1 MNDLFQTLGKSI
13 QQIVDAIRQVGASD
27 KVAEL
32 SVLLSII
39 ITLVIMYKG
48 YEVLMGTSQSPIRE
62 LTWDIAG
69 KLLAITFALNI
80 GGWLTLV
87 INAMDGIYEWAG
99 GGTQM
104 YKTLDEMFVNT
115 INLTDIIW
123 TKTSGFADSLMAIAA
138 MLLCYVGF
146 VIAVAPTFA
155 ILVVTTFTQ
164 TLLVITAPIVFWL
177 LIFKST
183 KNVFTQWIGLLLS
196 NTLVILLVGLFL
208 SVFMGEINGW
218 IISLSQHVQ
227 SGSEVLGTSIFFVIA
242 SLVLVIMIISAKLYA
257 EKVANVSM
265 EGAMGGAMGSA
276 LNPVSR
282 LAGWT
287 AGKAAGKTVNAGKT
301 GAKLAAK
308 GAKLAAKGGYSFAK
322 KCMKG
327 LEMQAKLIFILF
339 CGVLFFSAC
348 STKNQGKY
356 DEFFNNQTGWIP
368 INQNKDLNKG
378 TMNEK

>member
-1 MNDLFQTLGKSI
+1 MNFFQFLGKSI
-13 QQIVDAIRQVGASD
+13 QQIIDAIRQVGTSD

-104 YKTLDEMFVNT
+104 YKTLDEMYANT
-115 INLTDIIW
+115 AQLANIIW
-123 TKTSGFADSLMAIAA
+123 AKSSGVGGAILAIVA

-146 VIAVAPTFA
+146 VIAVVPTLA
-155 ILVVTTFTQ
+155 IFVITTFTQ

-208 SVFMGEINGW
+208 SVFMEQISGW
-218 IISLSQHVQ
+218 ISLLSSKIQA
-227 SGSEVLGTSIFFVIA
+227 GAEVLGISIFFVIA

-265 EGAMGGAMGSA
+265 EGAMGGVIGSV
-276 LNPVSR
+276 LNPVGR
-282 LAGWT
+282 LAGW
-287 AGKAAGKTVNAGKT
+287 AGGKVAGKTVNTAKAG
-301 GAKLAAK
+301 GKLAAK
-308 GAKLAAKGGYSFAK
+308 GTLASAKGGYSFAK
-322 KCMKG
+322 KMYERARNAG
-327 LEMQAKLIFILF
+327 
-339 CGVLFFSAC
+339 
-348 STKNQGKY
+348 
-356 DEFFNNQTGWIP
+356 
-368 INQNKDLNKG
+368 
-378 TMNEK
+378 

>member
-1 MNDLFQTLGKSI
+1 MNSKLFQFLGESI
-13 QQIVDAIRQVGASD
+13 QQIIDAIRQVGTSD

-146 VIAVAPTFA
+146 AIAVVPTLA
-155 ILVVTTFTQ
+155 IFVITTFTQ

-208 SVFMGEINGW
+208 SVFMEQISNW
-218 IISLSQHVQ
+218 IQYFIKETQT
-227 SGSEVLGTSIFFVIA
+227 GGEVLKTSIFFVIA

-257 EKVANVSM
+257 EKIANVSM
-265 EGAMGGAMGSA
+265 EGAMGGAIGSA

-287 AGKAAGKTVNAGKT
+287 AGKAAGKA

-308 GAKLAAKGGYSFAK
+308 GAWAGAKGGYSFAK
-322 KCMKG
+322 KMYERARNAG
-327 LEMQAKLIFILF
+327 
-339 CGVLFFSAC
+339 
-348 STKNQGKY
+348 
-356 DEFFNNQTGWIP
+356 
-368 INQNKDLNKG
+368 
-378 TMNEK
+378 

>member
-1 MNDLFQTLGKSI
+1 MNLDLFQTLGESI
-13 QQIVDAIRQVGASD
+13 QQIIDAIRQVGTSD
-27 KVAEL
+27 KVTEL

-104 YKTLDEMFVNT
+104 YKTLDEMYANT
-115 INLTDIIW
+115 AQLASIIW
-123 TKTSGFADSLMAIAA
+123 AKTSGFVDSLMAVVA

-146 VIAVAPTFA
+146 AIAVVPTLA
-155 ILVVTTFTQ
+155 IFVITTFTQ

-196 NTLVILLVGLFL
+196 NTLVILLVGLFF
-208 SVFMGEINGW
+208 SVFMKQISTWIKYFAQEIQTG
-218 IISLSQHVQ
+218 
-227 SGSEVLGTSIFFVIA
+227 GEVLKISIFFVIA
-242 SLVLVIMIISAKLYA
+242 SLVLVIMIISAKLFA
-257 EKVANVSM
+257 EKIANVSM
-265 EGAMGGAMGSA
+265 EGAMGGAIGSA

-287 AGKAAGKTVNAGKT
+287 AGKTTGKTVNAGKT

-308 GAKLAAKGGYSFAK
+308 GAWAGTKGGYSFAK
-322 KCMKG
+322 KMYERARNAG
-327 LEMQAKLIFILF
+327 
-339 CGVLFFSAC
+339 
-348 STKNQGKY
+348 
-356 DEFFNNQTGWIP
+356 
-368 INQNKDLNKG
+368 
-378 TMNEK
+378 

>member
-1 MNDLFQTLGKSI
+1 MNFFQFLGKSI
-13 QQIVDAIRQVGASD
+13 QQIVDAIRQVGTND

-48 YEVLMGTSQSPIRE
+48 YEVLMGRSQSPIRE
-62 LTWDIAG
+62 LTWDITG
-69 KLLAITFALNI
+69 KLVAITFALNI

-104 YKTLDEMFVNT
+104 YKTLDEMYANT
-115 INLTDIIW
+115 AQLANIIW
-123 TKTSGFADSLMAIAA
+123 AKSSGVGGAILAIVA

-146 VIAVAPTFA
+146 VIAVVPTLA
-155 ILVVTTFTQ
+155 IFVITTFTQ

-208 SVFMGEINGW
+208 SVFMEQISGW
-218 IISLSQHVQ
+218 ISLLSSKIQA
-227 SGSEVLGTSIFFVIA
+227 GAEVLGISIFFVIA

-257 EKVANVSM
+257 EKIANVSM
-265 EGAMGGAMGSA
+265 EGAMGGAIGSA

-287 AGKAAGKTVNAGKT
+287 AGKAAGKAVNAGKT

-308 GAKLAAKGGYSFAK
+308 GAWAGAKGGYSFAK
-322 KCMKG
+322 KMYERARNAG
-327 LEMQAKLIFILF
+327 
-339 CGVLFFSAC
+339 
-348 STKNQGKY
+348 
-356 DEFFNNQTGWIP
+356 
-368 INQNKDLNKG
+368 
-378 TMNEK
+378 

>member
-1 MNDLFQTLGKSI
+1 MNDLFQTLGESI
-13 QQIVDAIRQVGASD
+13 QQIIDAIRQVGTSD

-104 YKTLDEMFVNT
+104 YKTLDEMYANT
-115 INLTDIIW
+115 AQLTNIIW
-123 TKTSGFADSLMAIAA
+123 AKSSGVGGAILAIVA

-265 EGAMGGAMGSA
+265 EGAMGGAIGSA

-287 AGKAAGKTVNAGKT
+287 GGKVAGKTVNTAKAG
-301 GAKLAAK
+301 GKLAAK
-308 GAKLAAKGGYSFAK
+308 GTLASAKGGYSFAK
-322 KCMKG
+322 KMYERARNAG
-327 LEMQAKLIFILF
+327 
-339 CGVLFFSAC
+339 
-348 STKNQGKY
+348 
-356 DEFFNNQTGWIP
+356 
-368 INQNKDLNKG
+368 
-378 TMNEK
+378 

>member
-1 MNDLFQTLGKSI
+1 MNSKLFQFLGESI
-13 QQIVDAIRQVGASD
+13 QQIIDAIRQVGTSD

-146 VIAVAPTFA
+146 AIAVVPTLA
-155 ILVVTTFTQ
+155 IFVITTFTQ

-208 SVFMGEINGW
+208 SVFMEQISNW
-218 IISLSQHVQ
+218 IQYFIKETQT
-227 SGSEVLGTSIFFVIA
+227 GGEVLKTSIFFVIA
-242 SLVLVIMIISAKLYA
+242 SLVLVIMIISAKIYA
-257 EKVANVSM
+257 EKIANVSM
-265 EGAMGGAMGSA
+265 EGAMGGAIGSA

-301 GAKLAAK
+301 GVKLAAK
-308 GAKLAAKGGYSFAK
+308 GVWAGTKGGYSFAK
-322 KCMKG
+322 KMYERARNAG
-327 LEMQAKLIFILF
+327 
-339 CGVLFFSAC
+339 
-348 STKNQGKY
+348 
-356 DEFFNNQTGWIP
+356 
-368 INQNKDLNKG
+368 
-378 TMNEK
+378 

>member
-1 MNDLFQTLGKSI
+1 MNFFQFLGESI
-13 QQIVDAIRQVGASD
+13 QQIIDAIRQVSTSD

-104 YKTLDEMFVNT
+104 YKTLDEMYANT
-115 INLTDIIW
+115 AQLANIIW
-123 TKTSGFADSLMAIAA
+123 AKSSGVGGAILAIVA

-146 VIAVAPTFA
+146 VIAVVPTLA
-155 ILVVTTFTQ
+155 IFVITTFTQ

-177 LIFKST
+177 LVFKAT

-208 SVFMGEINGW
+208 GVFMEQISGW
-218 IISLSQHVQ
+218 ISLLSSKIQA
-227 SGSEVLGTSIFFVIA
+227 GAEVLGISIFFVIA

-265 EGAMGGAMGSA
+265 EGAMGGVIGSV
-276 LNPVSR
+276 LNPVGR

-287 AGKAAGKTVNAGKT
+287 GGKVAGKTVNTAKAG
-301 GAKLAAK
+301 GKLAAK
-308 GAKLAAKGGYSFAK
+308 GTLASAKGGYSFAK
-322 KCMKG
+322 KMYERARNAG
-327 LEMQAKLIFILF
+327 
-339 CGVLFFSAC
+339 
-348 STKNQGKY
+348 
-356 DEFFNNQTGWIP
+356 
-368 INQNKDLNKG
+368 
-378 TMNEK
+378 

>member
-1 MNDLFQTLGKSI
+1 MNFFQFLGESI
-13 QQIVDAIRQVGASD
+13 QQIIDAIRQVGTSD

-62 LTWDIAG
+62 LTGDIVG
-69 KLLAITFALNI
+69 KLVAITFALNL
-80 GGWLTLV
+80 GGWLDLT
-87 INAMDGIYEWAG
+87 ISTMDGLYEWAG

-104 YKTLDEMFVNT
+104 YKTLDEMYANT
-115 INLTDIIW
+115 AQLANIIW
-123 TKTSGFADSLMAIAA
+123 AKSSGVGGAILAIVA

-146 VIAVAPTFA
+146 VIAVVPTLTIFV
-155 ILVVTTFTQ
+155 ITTFTQ

-208 SVFMGEINGW
+208 SVFMEQISGW
-218 IISLSQHVQ
+218 ISLLSSKIQA
-227 SGSEVLGTSIFFVIA
+227 GAEVLGISIFFVIA

-265 EGAMGGAMGSA
+265 EGAMGGVIGSV
-276 LNPVSR
+276 LNPVGR

-287 AGKAAGKTVNAGKT
+287 GGKVAGKTVNTAKAG
-301 GAKLAAK
+301 GKLAAK
-308 GAKLAAKGGYSFAK
+308 GTLASAKGGYSFAK
-322 KCMKG
+322 KMYERARNAG
-327 LEMQAKLIFILF
+327 
-339 CGVLFFSAC
+339 
-348 STKNQGKY
+348 
-356 DEFFNNQTGWIP
+356 
-368 INQNKDLNKG
+368 
-378 TMNEK
+378 

>member
-1 MNDLFQTLGKSI
+1 M
-13 QQIVDAIRQVGASD
+13 QQIIDAIRQVGTSD

-146 VIAVAPTFA
+146 AIAVVPTLA
-155 ILVVTTFTQ
+155 IFVITTFTQ

-208 SVFMGEINGW
+208 SVFMEQISNW
-218 IISLSQHVQ
+218 IQYFIKETQT
-227 SGSEVLGTSIFFVIA
+227 GGEVLKTSIFFVIA

-257 EKVANVSM
+257 EKIANVSM

-308 GAKLAAKGGYSFAK
+308 GAWAGAKGGYSFAK
-322 KCMKG
+322 KMYERARNAG
-327 LEMQAKLIFILF
+327 
-339 CGVLFFSAC
+339 
-348 STKNQGKY
+348 
-356 DEFFNNQTGWIP
+356 
-368 INQNKDLNKG
+368 
-378 TMNEK
+378 

>member
-1 MNDLFQTLGKSI
+1 MNSKLFQFLGESI
-13 QQIVDAIRQVGASD
+13 QQIIDAIRQVGTSD

-146 VIAVAPTFA
+146 AIAVVPTLA
-155 ILVVTTFTQ
+155 IFVITTFTQ

-208 SVFMGEINGW
+208 SVFMEQISNW
-218 IISLSQHVQ
+218 IQYFIKETQT
-227 SGSEVLGTSIFFVIA
+227 GGEVLKTSIFFVIA

-257 EKVANVSM
+257 EKIANVSM

-308 GAKLAAKGGYSFAK
+308 GAWAGAKGGYSFA
-322 KCMKG
+322 
-327 LEMQAKLIFILF
+327 
-339 CGVLFFSAC
+339 
-348 STKNQGKY
+348 
-356 DEFFNNQTGWIP
+356 
-368 INQNKDLNKG
+368 
-378 TMNEK
+378 

>member
-1 MNDLFQTLGKSI
+1 MNFFQFLGKSI

-48 YEVLMGTSQSPIRE
+48 YEVLMGRSQSPIRE
-62 LTWDIAG
+62 LTWDITG
-69 KLLAITFALNI
+69 KLVAITFALNL
-80 GGWLTLV
+80 GGWLDLT
-87 INAMDGIYEWAG
+87 ISTMDGLYEWAG

-104 YKTLDEMFVNT
+104 YKTLDEMYANT
-115 INLTDIIW
+115 AQLTNIIW
-123 TKTSGFADSLMAIAA
+123 AKSSGVGGAILAIVA

-146 VIAVAPTFA
+146 AIAVVPALTIF
-155 ILVVTTFTQ
+155 VVTTFTQ

-177 LIFKST
+177 LVFKAT

-208 SVFMGEINGW
+208 GVFMEQISGW
-218 IISLSQHVQ
+218 ISLLSNKIQN
-227 SGSEVLGTSIFFVIA
+227 GAEVLGISIFFVIA

-265 EGAMGGAMGSA
+265 EGAMGGAIGSA

-322 KCMKG
+322 KMYERARNAG
-327 LEMQAKLIFILF
+327 
-339 CGVLFFSAC
+339 
-348 STKNQGKY
+348 
-356 DEFFNNQTGWIP
+356 
-368 INQNKDLNKG
+368 
-378 TMNEK
+378 

>member
-1 MNDLFQTLGKSI
+1 MNSKLFQFLGESI
-13 QQIVDAIRQVGASD
+13 QQIIDAIRQVGTSD

-123 TKTSGFADSLMAIAA
+123 AKTSGFADSLMAIAA

-146 VIAVAPTFA
+146 VIAVVPTLA
-155 ILVVTTFTQ
+155 IFVITTFTQ

-208 SVFMGEINGW
+208 SVFMEQISNW
-218 IISLSQHVQ
+218 IQYFIKETQT
-227 SGSEVLGTSIFFVIA
+227 GGEVLKTSIFFVIA

-265 EGAMGGAMGSA
+265 EGAMGGVIGSV
-276 LNPVSR
+276 LNPVGR
-282 LAGWT
+282 LAGW
-287 AGKAAGKTVNAGKT
+287 AGGKVAGKTVNTAKAG
-301 GAKLAAK
+301 GKLAAK
-308 GAKLAAKGGYSFAK
+308 GTLASAKGGYSFAK
-322 KCMKG
+322 KMYERARNAG
-327 LEMQAKLIFILF
+327 
-339 CGVLFFSAC
+339 
-348 STKNQGKY
+348 
-356 DEFFNNQTGWIP
+356 
-368 INQNKDLNKG
+368 
-378 TMNEK
+378 

>member
-1 MNDLFQTLGKSI
+1 
-13 QQIVDAIRQVGASD
+13 
-27 KVAEL
+27 
-32 SVLLSII
+32 
-39 ITLVIMYKG
+39 
-48 YEVLMGTSQSPIRE
+48 
-62 LTWDIAG
+62 
-69 KLLAITFALNI
+69 
-80 GGWLTLV
+80 V

-146 VIAVAPTFA
+146 AIAVVPTLA
-155 ILVVTTFTQ
+155 IFVITTFTQ

-208 SVFMGEINGW
+208 SVFMEQISNW
-218 IISLSQHVQ
+218 IQYFIKETQT
-227 SGSEVLGTSIFFVIA
+227 GGEVLKTSIFFVIA

-257 EKVANVSM
+257 EKIANVSM
-265 EGAMGGAMGSA
+265 EGAMGGAIGSA

-301 GAKLAAK
+301 GVKLAAK
-308 GAKLAAKGGYSFAK
+308 GAWAGTKGGYSFAK
-322 KCMKG
+322 KMYERARNAG
-327 LEMQAKLIFILF
+327 
-339 CGVLFFSAC
+339 
-348 STKNQGKY
+348 
-356 DEFFNNQTGWIP
+356 
-368 INQNKDLNKG
+368 
-378 TMNEK
+378 

>member
-1 MNDLFQTLGKSI
+1 MNDLFQTLGESI
-13 QQIVDAIRQVGASD
+13 QQIIDAIRQVGTSD

-104 YKTLDEMFVNT
+104 YKTLDEMYANT
-115 INLTDIIW
+115 AQLANIIW
-123 TKTSGFADSLMAIAA
+123 AKSSGVGGAILAIVA

-265 EGAMGGAMGSA
+265 EGAMGSA

-322 KCMKG
+322 KMYERARNAG
-327 LEMQAKLIFILF
+327 
-339 CGVLFFSAC
+339 
-348 STKNQGKY
+348 
-356 DEFFNNQTGWIP
+356 
-368 INQNKDLNKG
+368 
-378 TMNEK
+378 

>member
-1 MNDLFQTLGKSI
+1 MNSKLFQFLGESI
-13 QQIVDAIRQVGASD
+13 QQIIDAIRQVGTSD

-146 VIAVAPTFA
+146 AIAVVPTLA
-155 ILVVTTFTQ
+155 IFVITTFTQ

-208 SVFMGEINGW
+208 SVFMEQISNW
-218 IISLSQHVQ
+218 IQYFIKETQT
-227 SGSEVLGTSIFFVIA
+227 GGEVLKTSIFFVIA

-265 EGAMGGAMGSA
+265 EGAMGGVIGSV
-276 LNPVSR
+276 LNPVGR
-282 LAGWT
+282 LAGW
-287 AGKAAGKTVNAGKT
+287 AGGKVAGKTVNTAKAG
-301 GAKLAAK
+301 GKLAAK
-308 GAKLAAKGGYSFAK
+308 GTLASAKGGYSFAK
-322 KCMKG
+322 KMYERARNAG
-327 LEMQAKLIFILF
+327 
-339 CGVLFFSAC
+339 
-348 STKNQGKY
+348 
-356 DEFFNNQTGWIP
+356 
-368 INQNKDLNKG
+368 
-378 TMNEK
+378 

>member
-1 MNDLFQTLGKSI
+1 FLGESI
-13 QQIVDAIRQVGASD
+13 QQIIDAIRQVGTSD

-146 VIAVAPTFA
+146 AIAVVPTLA
-155 ILVVTTFTQ
+155 IFVITTFTQ

-208 SVFMGEINGW
+208 SVFMEQISNW
-218 IISLSQHVQ
+218 IQYFIKETQT
-227 SGSEVLGTSIFFVIA
+227 GGEVLKTSIFFVIA

-257 EKVANVSM
+257 EKIANVSM
-265 EGAMGGAMGSA
+265 EGAMGGAIGSA

-301 GAKLAAK
+301 GVKLAAK
-308 GAKLAAKGGYSFAK
+308 GAWAGTKGGYSFAK
-322 KCMKG
+322 KMYERARNAG
-327 LEMQAKLIFILF
+327 
-339 CGVLFFSAC
+339 
-348 STKNQGKY
+348 
-356 DEFFNNQTGWIP
+356 
-368 INQNKDLNKG
+368 
-378 TMNEK
+378 

>member
-1 MNDLFQTLGKSI
+1 MNSKLFQFLGESI
-13 QQIVDAIRQVGASD
+13 QQIIDAIRQVGTSD

-146 VIAVAPTFA
+146 AIAVVPTLA
-155 ILVVTTFTQ
+155 IFVITTFTQ

-208 SVFMGEINGW
+208 SVFMEQISNW
-218 IISLSQHVQ
+218 IQYFIKETQT
-227 SGSEVLGTSIFFVIA
+227 GREVLKTSIFFVIA

-257 EKVANVSM
+257 EKIANVSM
-265 EGAMGGAMGSA
+265 EGAMGSA

-308 GAKLAAKGGYSFAK
+308 GAWAGAKGGYSFAK
-322 KCMKG
+322 KMYERARNAG
-327 LEMQAKLIFILF
+327 
-339 CGVLFFSAC
+339 
-348 STKNQGKY
+348 
-356 DEFFNNQTGWIP
+356 
-368 INQNKDLNKG
+368 
-378 TMNEK
+378 

>member
-1 MNDLFQTLGKSI
+1 MNLDLFQTLGESI
-13 QQIVDAIRQVGASD
+13 QQIIDAIRQVGTSD

-104 YKTLDEMFVNT
+104 YKTLDEMYANT
-115 INLTDIIW
+115 AQLANIIW
-123 TKTSGFADSLMAIAA
+123 AKSSGVGGAILAIVA

-146 VIAVAPTFA
+146 VIAVVPTLTIFV
-155 ILVVTTFTQ
+155 ITTFTQ

-208 SVFMGEINGW
+208 GVFMEQISTW
-218 IISLSQHVQ
+218 IKYFAKVTQA
-227 SGSEVLGTSIFFVIA
+227 GDEVLGTSIFFVIA
-242 SLVLVIMIISAKLYA
+242 ALVLVIMIISAKFYA

-322 KCMKG
+322 KMYERARNAG
-327 LEMQAKLIFILF
+327 
-339 CGVLFFSAC
+339 
-348 STKNQGKY
+348 
-356 DEFFNNQTGWIP
+356 
-368 INQNKDLNKG
+368 
-378 TMNEK
+378 

>member
-1 MNDLFQTLGKSI
+1 MNSKLFQFLGESI
-13 QQIVDAIRQVGASD
+13 QQIIYAIRQVGTSD

-146 VIAVAPTFA
+146 AIAVVPTLA
-155 ILVVTTFTQ
+155 IFVITTFTQ

-208 SVFMGEINGW
+208 SVFMEQISNW
-218 IISLSQHVQ
+218 IQYFIKETQT
-227 SGSEVLGTSIFFVIA
+227 GGEVLKTSIFFVIA

-257 EKVANVSM
+257 EKIANVSM
-265 EGAMGGAMGSA
+265 EGAMGGAIGSA

-308 GAKLAAKGGYSFAK
+308 GAWAGAKGGYSFAK
-322 KCMKG
+322 KMYERARNAG
-327 LEMQAKLIFILF
+327 
-339 CGVLFFSAC
+339 
-348 STKNQGKY
+348 
-356 DEFFNNQTGWIP
+356 
-368 INQNKDLNKG
+368 
-378 TMNEK
+378 

>member
-1 MNDLFQTLGKSI
+1 MNLDLFQTLGKSI

-104 YKTLDEMFVNT
+104 YKTLDEMYANT
-115 INLTDIIW
+115 AQLANIIW
-123 TKTSGFADSLMAIAA
+123 AKSSGVGGAILAIVA

-146 VIAVAPTFA
+146 VIAVVPTLA
-155 ILVVTTFTQ
+155 IFVITTFTQ

-208 SVFMGEINGW
+208 SVFMEQISTW
-218 IISLSQHVQ
+218 IKYFAKVTQA
-227 SGSEVLGTSIFFVIA
+227 GDEVLGTSIFFVIA

-265 EGAMGGAMGSA
+265 EGAMGSA

-322 KCMKG
+322 KMYERARNAG
-327 LEMQAKLIFILF
+327 
-339 CGVLFFSAC
+339 
-348 STKNQGKY
+348 
-356 DEFFNNQTGWIP
+356 
-368 INQNKDLNKG
+368 
-378 TMNEK
+378 

>member
-1 MNDLFQTLGKSI
+1 MNSKLFQFLGESI
-13 QQIVDAIRQVGASD
+13 QQIIDAIRQVGTSD

-146 VIAVAPTFA
+146 VIAVVPTLA
-155 ILVVTTFTQ
+155 IFVITTFTQ

-208 SVFMGEINGW
+208 SVFMEQISNW
-218 IISLSQHVQ
+218 IQYFIKETQT
-227 SGSEVLGTSIFFVIA
+227 GGEVLKTSIFFVIV

-257 EKVANVSM
+257 EKIANVSM
-265 EGAMGGAMGSA
+265 EGAMGGAIGSA

-308 GAKLAAKGGYSFAK
+308 GAWAGAKGGYSFAK
-322 KCMKG
+322 KMYERARNAG
-327 LEMQAKLIFILF
+327 
-339 CGVLFFSAC
+339 
-348 STKNQGKY
+348 
-356 DEFFNNQTGWIP
+356 
-368 INQNKDLNKG
+368 
-378 TMNEK
+378 

>member
-1 MNDLFQTLGKSI
+1 MNSKLFQFLGESI
-13 QQIVDAIRQVGASD
+13 QQIIDAIRQVGTSD

-146 VIAVAPTFA
+146 AIAVVPALTIF
-155 ILVVTTFTQ
+155 VVTTFTQ

-208 SVFMGEINGW
+208 SVFMEQISNW
-218 IISLSQHVQ
+218 IQYFIKETQT
-227 SGSEVLGTSIFFVIA
+227 GGEVLKTSIFFVIA

-257 EKVANVSM
+257 EKIANVSM
-265 EGAMGGAMGSA
+265 EGAMGGAIGSA

-308 GAKLAAKGGYSFAK
+308 GAWAGAKGGYSFAK
-322 KCMKG
+322 KMYERARNAG
-327 LEMQAKLIFILF
+327 
-339 CGVLFFSAC
+339 
-348 STKNQGKY
+348 
-356 DEFFNNQTGWIP
+356 
-368 INQNKDLNKG
+368 
-378 TMNEK
+378 

>member
-1 MNDLFQTLGKSI
+1 MNSKLFQFLGESI
-13 QQIVDAIRQVGASD
+13 QQIIDAIRQVGTSD

-146 VIAVAPTFA
+146 AIAVVPTLA
-155 ILVVTTFTQ
+155 IFVITTFTQ

-208 SVFMGEINGW
+208 SVFMEQISNW
-218 IISLSQHVQ
+218 IQYFIKETQT
-227 SGSEVLGTSIFFVIA
+227 GGEVLKISIFFVIA

-257 EKVANVSM
+257 EKIANVSM
-265 EGAMGGAMGSA
+265 EGAMGGAIGSA

-308 GAKLAAKGGYSFAK
+308 GAWAGAKGGYSFAK
-322 KCMKG
+322 KMYERARNAG
-327 LEMQAKLIFILF
+327 
-339 CGVLFFSAC
+339 
-348 STKNQGKY
+348 
-356 DEFFNNQTGWIP
+356 
-368 INQNKDLNKG
+368 
-378 TMNEK
+378 

>member
-1 MNDLFQTLGKSI
+1 MNSKLFQFLGESI
-13 QQIVDAIRQVGASD
+13 QQIIDAIRQVGTSD

-146 VIAVAPTFA
+146 AIAVVPTLA
-155 ILVVTTFTQ
+155 IFVITTFTQ

-208 SVFMGEINGW
+208 SVFMEQISNW
-218 IISLSQHVQ
+218 IQYFIKETQT
-227 SGSEVLGTSIFFVIA
+227 GGEVLKTSIFFVIA

-265 EGAMGGAMGSA
+265 EGAMGGAIGSA

-308 GAKLAAKGGYSFAK
+308 GAWAGAKGGYSFAK
-322 KCMKG
+322 KMYERARNAG
-327 LEMQAKLIFILF
+327 
-339 CGVLFFSAC
+339 
-348 STKNQGKY
+348 
-356 DEFFNNQTGWIP
+356 
-368 INQNKDLNKG
+368 
-378 TMNEK
+378 

>member
-1 MNDLFQTLGKSI
+1 MNFFQFLGESI
-13 QQIVDAIRQVGASD
+13 QQIIDAIRQVGTSD

-104 YKTLDEMFVNT
+104 YKTLDEMYANT
-115 INLTDIIW
+115 AQLANIIW
-123 TKTSGFADSLMAIAA
+123 AKSSGVGGAILAIVA

-146 VIAVAPTFA
+146 VIAVVPTLA
-155 ILVVTTFTQ
+155 IFVITTFTQ

-208 SVFMGEINGW
+208 SVFMEQISGW
-218 IISLSQHVQ
+218 ISLLSSKIQA
-227 SGSEVLGTSIFFVIA
+227 GAEVLGISIFFVIA

-265 EGAMGGAMGSA
+265 EGAMGGVIGSV
-276 LNPVSR
+276 LNPVGR
-282 LAGWT
+282 LAGWA
-287 AGKAAGKTVNAGKT
+287 AGKAVNAGKT

-308 GAKLAAKGGYSFAK
+308 GTLASAKGGYSFAK
-322 KCMKG
+322 KMYERARNAG
-327 LEMQAKLIFILF
+327 
-339 CGVLFFSAC
+339 
-348 STKNQGKY
+348 
-356 DEFFNNQTGWIP
+356 
-368 INQNKDLNKG
+368 
-378 TMNEK
+378 

>member
-1 MNDLFQTLGKSI
+1 MNLDLFQTLGKSI

-104 YKTLDEMFVNT
+104 YKTLDEMYANT
-115 INLTDIIW
+115 AQLANIIW
-123 TKTSGFADSLMAIAA
+123 AKSSGVGGAILAIVA

-146 VIAVAPTFA
+146 VIAVVPTLA
-155 ILVVTTFTQ
+155 IFVITTFTQ

-196 NTLVILLVGLFL
+196 NTLVILLIGLFL
-208 SVFMGEINGW
+208 SVFMEQVSTW
-218 IISLSQHVQ
+218 IKYFAKVTQA
-227 SGSEVLGTSIFFVIA
+227 GDEVLGTSIFFVIA

-308 GAKLAAKGGYSFAK
+308 GGYSFAK
-322 KCMKG
+322 KMYERARNAG
-327 LEMQAKLIFILF
+327 
-339 CGVLFFSAC
+339 
-348 STKNQGKY
+348 
-356 DEFFNNQTGWIP
+356 
-368 INQNKDLNKG
+368 
-378 TMNEK
+378 